1 VAQIKLK
8 MAYLIWLLRGIP
20 DYVKCLFEEYG
31 YWREQGKRGFIEF
44 KFYYW
49 PQLFNAIDL
58 IEKLTPYQE
67 TSFVGMPGTPS
78 YTPPGAKLPS
88 LPLRRIPSKD
98 CADFHEVRFSSDLS
112 PPHFASL
119 RLPKSVQHYMRFTED
134 HQRPNL
140 QRALNVAMESEDLFV
155 ISVSVM
161 LEGTYSANLYDFL
174 YRSICWQPS
183 DKGPAAAVPIK
194 RAGSAYRQ

>member
-1 VAQIKLK
+1 

-20 DYVKCLFEEYG
+20 DYVKYLFEEYG
-31 YWREQGKRGFIEF
+31 HWRKQGKRGFIEF

-49 PQLFNAIDL
+49 GQLFNAIDL
-58 IEKLTPYQE
+58 IEKLTPYE
-67 TSFVGMPGTPS
+67 EIHLVGMPGTPS
-78 YTPPGAKLPS
+78 YTPPSAKRPS

-98 CADFHEVRFSSDLS
+98 CADFHEVRFSSDSNAPL
-112 PPHFASL
+112 FVSL

-134 HQRPNL
+134 HHRPNL
-140 QRALNVAMESEDLFV
+140 QQALDVAMKDEDLLV

-174 YRSICWQPS
+174 YRSICWQRS
-183 DKGPAAAVPIK
+183 DRGPAAAVPVQG
-194 RAGSAYRQ
+194 RMHDPAYIP